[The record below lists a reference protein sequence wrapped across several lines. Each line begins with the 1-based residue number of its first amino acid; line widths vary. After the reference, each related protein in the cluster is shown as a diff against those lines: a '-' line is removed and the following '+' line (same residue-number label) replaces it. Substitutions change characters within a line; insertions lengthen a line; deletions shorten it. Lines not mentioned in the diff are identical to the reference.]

1 MLVGNLIHNIKTMEK
16 DYRFNLKKADL
27 FSAVNTVLSI
37 FALIHFKMP
46 MGFLFMILVLIYTLL
61 MDVVYKACK

>member
-1 MLVGNLIHNIKTMEK
+1 MLDGNFLKTMEK

-46 MGFLFMILVLIYTLL
+46 MGFLFMVLVLIYTLV

>member
-1 MLVGNLIHNIKTMEK
+1 MRMTGFH
-16 DYRFNLKKADL
+16 FSLKKADL

-37 FALIHFKMP
+37 FVLMHFKMP
-46 MGFLFMILVLIYTLL
+46 IGFLFMILVLIYTLV